1 MWKVNT
7 KVVLVVKEAFEAVTP
22 NLEGWLQQIFG
33 TSVSVQKSTIL
44 GTKKILGIM
53 DSGIDPTT
61 DPWSLD
67 YALNQTTDY
76 EHHIESGICEKSWVR
91 AFRSSYEPP
100 LYWIIFVLGALGNL
114 LVVWIYTTMRNRL
127 KTMTDVYLM
136 NLAIAD
142 LLFLGTLPFWTTDA
156 TKGWVFGVSI
166 CQAIPAVYKINF
178 FAGMLLLTCISVDR
192 YIAIVH
198 VTEAHNFKRRR
209 MFYSKLACMC
219 VWLVSCLLSLPEFL
233 FAQVKTNPRGVSSCS
248 LVYPTEDNNLTKVL
262 VLSLQI
268 SVGFCLPLL
277 VMVMCYSMIIRTLI
291 QARNFEKHKALRV
304 IFAVVAAFVLS
315 QLPYNVHLIIEATQ
329 AYNATMM
336 DCEVMKMFD
345 VAGQVVKSLA
355 YTHCCL
361 NPILYA
367 FIGVRFRKDLLHLC
381 HCLSAGLGGIHK
393 PQAVPK
399 RPTCV
404 ELTRTKVTIKKF
416 IPEGGSRGDASA
428 VFRRVESVCWAARV
442 RGFRRYITT
451 RTRASQQRTLIGPN
465 DSPEMCLGM
474 RGENT
479 DRGHGAEAR
488 LADEQGSWEQPHD
501 GWGVWHLLGILE
513 ASACDKQRPHLSL
526 LGDPQPGPQA
536 SAQVSHCASARCPVS
551 SEHLDC
557 KITENSLTSSS
568 PHS

>member
-1 MWKVNT
+1 
-7 KVVLVVKEAFEAVTP
+7 
-22 NLEGWLQQIFG
+22 
-33 TSVSVQKSTIL
+33 
-44 GTKKILGIM
+44 M

-233 FAQVKTNPRGVSSCS
+233 FAQ
-248 LVYPTEDNNLTKVL
+248 
-262 VLSLQI
+262 I

-399 RPTCV
+399 RP
-404 ELTRTKVTIKKF
+404 
-416 IPEGGSRGDASA
+416 
-428 VFRRVESVCWAARV
+428 SVMSDTD
-442 RGFRRYITT
+442 TT
-451 RTRASQQRTLIGPN
+451 PA
-465 DSPEMCLGM
+465 
-474 RGENT
+474 
-479 DRGHGAEAR
+479 
-488 LADEQGSWEQPHD
+488 
-501 GWGVWHLLGILE
+501 
-513 ASACDKQRPHLSL
+513 LSL
-526 LGDPQPGPQA
+526 
-536 SAQVSHCASARCPVS
+536 
-551 SEHLDC
+551 
-557 KITENSLTSSS
+557 
-568 PHS
+568 